1 VITNLEDLSD
11 KKKKK
16 KTILSQLL
24 PSTPVANIIPNPL
37 GPLEHHLLPLG

>member
-1 VITNLEDLSD
+1 MPSAVEDAPD

-24 PSTPVANIIPNPL
+24 PSTPTINAIPNPL
-37 GPLEHHLLPLG
+37 GPSEHHLLPLG